1 MSTTIPNHENPP
13 SAVKI
18 KVIAMDSSKEAKND
32 STELHKNYKG
42 FVAGVFS
49 GVSKLTGK
57 LPVIL
62 NFT

>member
-1 MSTTIPNHENPP
+1 MSTTIPSHENPP
-13 SAVKI
+13 AAVKL

-49 GVSKLTGK
+49 GVGKLTGK
-57 LPVIL
+57 TPVFID
-62 NFT
+62 FT

>member
-13 SAVKI
+13 PAVKL

-49 GVSKLTGK
+49 GIGKLTGK
-57 LPVIL
+57 SLIIL